1 MKRRLVGVSRLHK
14 PVLIDSVLSY
24 LKLKAGD
31 IVLDGTVGSGGHAE
45 GILKTIGPQGF
56 LIGLDQDE
64 EAIKRTQNRLERMGG
79 RFKLIQLNFRFLDQ
93 ALSLLNFNKVN
104 AVLLDVGVSTDQL
117 EDSGRG
123 FSFQKDGP
131 LDMRMDRNQAQTAAD
146 LVNGLSQE
154 ELVMIFREYGEERYA
169 RQITQAIVR
178 ERAKAPL
185 RTTGTLKKVVEE
197 AVPARYRHGRIHPA
211 TRVFQAFRIAVNDEL
226 GALEET
232 LPKAFD
238 CLDFGGKLC
247 VISFHSLE
255 DRIVKRFF
263 VKQKQAGSGKIIT
276 KKPVQP
282 SDQEIQINPR
292 ARSAKLRVIE
302 RN

>member
-1 MKRRLVGVSRLHK
+1 LHK
-14 PVLIDSVLSY
+14 PVLTETVLSY
-24 LKLKAGD
+24 LNLKPGD
-31 IVLDGTVGSGGHAE
+31 IVFDGTVGSGGHAE
-45 GILKTIGPQGF
+45 AILKAIGPEGF

-64 EAIKRTQNRLERMGG
+64 EAIKRVQNRLEQVGK

-93 ALSLLNFNKVN
+93 ALSSLHFNKVN
-104 AVLLDVGVSTDQL
+104 AVLLDVGISTDQL
-117 EDSGRG
+117 QDSGRG

-131 LDMRMDRNQAQTAAD
+131 LDMRMDRSQAQTAAD
-146 LVNGLSQE
+146 LVNGLNEE
-154 ELVMIFREYGEERYA
+154 ELAMIFREYGEERYA
-169 RQITQAIVR
+169 RQIARAIAK
-178 ERAKAPL
+178 ERTRTPL
-185 RTTGTLKKVVEE
+185 RTTGILKKMIVD
-197 AVPARYRHGRIHPA
+197 AVPARYRYGRIHPA
-211 TRVFQAFRIAVNDEL
+211 TRVFQALRIAVNDEL
-226 GALEET
+226 AALEET

-238 CLDFGGKLC
+238 CLDFSGKLC

-263 VKQKQAGSGKIIT
+263 LKQKQAGMGKIIT

-282 SDQEIQINPR
+282 SDQEIQTNPS

>member
-1 MKRRLVGVSRLHK
+1 LHK
-14 PVLIDSVLSY
+14 PVLTETVLSY
-24 LKLKAGD
+24 LKLKPGD
-31 IVLDGTVGSGGHAE
+31 IVFDGTVGSGGHAE
-45 GILKTIGPQGF
+45 AILKAIGPEGF

-64 EAIKRTQNRLERMGG
+64 EAIKRVQNRLEQAGR

-93 ALSLLNFNKVN
+93 VLSSLHFNKVN
-104 AVLLDVGVSTDQL
+104 AVLLDVGISTDQL
-117 EDSGRG
+117 QDSGRG

-131 LDMRMDRNQAQTAAD
+131 LDMRMDRSQAQTAAD
-146 LVNGLSQE
+146 LVNGLNEE
-154 ELVMIFREYGEERYA
+154 ELAMIFREYGEERYA
-169 RQITQAIVR
+169 RQIARAVAK
-178 ERAKAPL
+178 ERTKTPL
-185 RTTGTLKKVVEE
+185 RTTGILKKMIVD
-197 AVPARYRHGRIHPA
+197 AVPARYRYGRIHPA
-211 TRVFQAFRIAVNDEL
+211 TRVFQALRIAVNDEL
-226 GALEET
+226 AALEET

-238 CLDFGGKLC
+238 CLDFSGKLC

-263 VKQKQAGSGKIIT
+263 LKQKQAGMGKIIT

-282 SDQEIQINPR
+282 SDQEIQTNPS

>member
-1 MKRRLVGVSRLHK
+1 MHK
-14 PVLIDSVLSY
+14 PVLTETVLSY
-24 LKLKAGD
+24 LNLKPGD
-31 IVLDGTVGSGGHAE
+31 IVFDGTVGSGGHAE
-45 GILKTIGPQGF
+45 AILKAIGPEGF

-64 EAIKRTQNRLERMGG
+64 EAIKRVQNRLEQVGK

-93 ALSLLNFNKVN
+93 ALSSLHFNKVN
-104 AVLLDVGVSTDQL
+104 AVLLDVGISTDQL
-117 EDSGRG
+117 QDSGRG

-131 LDMRMDRNQAQTAAD
+131 LDMRMDRSQAQTAAD
-146 LVNGLSQE
+146 LVNGLNEE
-154 ELVMIFREYGEERYA
+154 ELAMIFREYGEERYA
-169 RQITQAIVR
+169 RQIARAIAK
-178 ERAKAPL
+178 ERTRTPL
-185 RTTGTLKKVVEE
+185 RTTGILKKMIVD
-197 AVPARYRHGRIHPA
+197 AVPARYRYGRIHPA
-211 TRVFQAFRIAVNDEL
+211 TRVFQALRIAVNDEL
-226 GALEET
+226 AALEET

-238 CLDFGGKLC
+238 CLDFSGKLC

-263 VKQKQAGSGKIIT
+263 LKQKQAGMGKIIT

-282 SDQEIQINPR
+282 SDQEIQTNPS

>member
-1 MKRRLVGVSRLHK
+1 MHK
-14 PVLIDSVLSY
+14 PVLTETVLSY
-24 LKLKAGD
+24 LKLKPGD
-31 IVLDGTVGSGGHAE
+31 IVFDGTVGSGGHAE
-45 GILKTIGPQGF
+45 AILKAIGPEGF

-64 EAIKRTQNRLERMGG
+64 EAIKRVQNRLEQAGR

-93 ALSLLNFNKVN
+93 VLSSLHFNKVN
-104 AVLLDVGVSTDQL
+104 AVLLDVGISTDQL
-117 EDSGRG
+117 QDSGRG

-131 LDMRMDRNQAQTAAD
+131 LDMRMDRSQAQTAAD
-146 LVNGLSQE
+146 LVNGLNEE
-154 ELVMIFREYGEERYA
+154 ELAMIFREYGEERYA
-169 RQITQAIVR
+169 RQIARAVAK
-178 ERAKAPL
+178 ERTKTPL
-185 RTTGTLKKVVEE
+185 RTTGILKKMIVD
-197 AVPARYRHGRIHPA
+197 AVPARYRYGRIHPA
-211 TRVFQAFRIAVNDEL
+211 TRVFQALRIAVNDEL
-226 GALEET
+226 AALEET

-238 CLDFGGKLC
+238 CLDFSGKLC

-263 VKQKQAGSGKIIT
+263 LKQKQAGMGKIIT

-282 SDQEIQINPR
+282 SDQEIQTNPS